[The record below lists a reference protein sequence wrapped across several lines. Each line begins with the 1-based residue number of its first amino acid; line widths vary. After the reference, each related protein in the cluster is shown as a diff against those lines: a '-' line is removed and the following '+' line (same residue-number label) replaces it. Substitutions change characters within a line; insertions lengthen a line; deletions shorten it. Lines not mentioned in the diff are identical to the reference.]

1 MCFLLDDLMSKTI
14 AVTQISLSI
23 MGPPPLTLKES
34 SILLVD
40 FMFVIAT
47 VKVSADRKCSDVCFL
62 SR

>member
-1 MCFLLDDLMSKTI
+1 MSKTI